1 MNSVRVSVLLIE
13 EPSDLRTCGSVQ
25 QVWRI
30 YPYAT
35 DEVIGLNLLTFFS
48 NSPPQLVAALR
59 TIVAA
64 VFFDS
69 SSMLHSVVTYDLKTK
84 RV

>member
-1 MNSVRVSVLLIE
+1 M
-13 EPSDLRTCGSVQ
+13 
-25 QVWRI
+25 WRI

-35 DEVIGLNLLTFFS
+35 DEVIGSNLLTFFS

-59 TIVAA
+59 TTVAA

-69 SSMLHSVVTYDLKTK
+69 STMLHSVVTYDLKSK
-84 RV
+84 RGYS